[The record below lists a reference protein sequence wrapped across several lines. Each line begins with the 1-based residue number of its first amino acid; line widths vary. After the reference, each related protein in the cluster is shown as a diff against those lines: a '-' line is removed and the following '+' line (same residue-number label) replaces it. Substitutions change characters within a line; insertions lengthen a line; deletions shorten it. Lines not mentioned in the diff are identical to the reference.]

1 MDGNLKSFL
10 NQPFGNSTAVS
21 AAANSLLD
29 TACIAKDAYSKTSA
43 EYFDYLRGA
52 YSGLDEDREAAMALC
67 AGNGSY
73 LGFANVDFGRLPAKT
88 VRINVSGNG
97 TGGAK
102 IELRLDDCDGK
113 LAGIIDVP
121 AGDKLKTVKAK
132 VSPITGMHR
141 VYFVLRASEGFKG
154 TVDLD
159 WFAFTAD
166 K

>member
-1 MDGNLKSFL
+1 MCRQWF
-10 NQPFGNSTAVS
+10 V
-21 AAANSLLD
+21 
-29 TACIAKDAYSKTSA
+29 
-43 EYFDYLRGA
+43 
-52 YSGLDEDREAAMALC
+52 
-67 AGNGSY
+67 
-73 LGFANVDFGRLPAKT
+73 LGFRECRFWPVAGKNGKDKCFGKR
-88 VRINVSGNG
+88 

-121 AGDKLKTVKAK
+121 ACDKLKTVKAK
-132 VSPITGMHR
+132 VSPITGTHR

>member
-1 MDGNLKSFL
+1 M
-10 NQPFGNSTAVS
+10 
-21 AAANSLLD
+21 
-29 TACIAKDAYSKTSA
+29 
-43 EYFDYLRGA
+43 RGA
-52 YSGLDEDREAAMALC
+52 YSGLDEDREAAMSLC

>member
-1 MDGNLKSFL
+1 MPDL
-10 NQPFGNSTAVS
+10 
-21 AAANSLLD
+21 
-29 TACIAKDAYSKTSA
+29 
-43 EYFDYLRGA
+43 LRGA
-52 YSGLDEDREAAMALC
+52 YSGLDEDREAAVALC

-88 VRINVSGNG
+88 VRVNVLGNG

-121 AGDKLKTVKAK
+121 ACDKLKTVKAK
-132 VSPITGMHR
+132 VSPITGTHR